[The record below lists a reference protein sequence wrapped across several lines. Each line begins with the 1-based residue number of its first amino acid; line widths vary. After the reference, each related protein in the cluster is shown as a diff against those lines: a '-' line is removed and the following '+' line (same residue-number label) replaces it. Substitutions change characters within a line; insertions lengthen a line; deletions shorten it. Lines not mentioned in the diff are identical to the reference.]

1 MKTVSRMVQGEVLRS
16 VGFVTLAFLALFV
29 FIDLVDELRWVD
41 SANPEGYQV
50 RHAVAYVATLSIS
63 TLYDLIPITVL
74 IGSVF
79 VMARLAQSSEF
90 TVLRTSGLSPG
101 RALRIMLGL
110 GLVFTLLTFA
120 IGDFLAPAADRA
132 GQFLRAKYTG
142 EVTVGQTGA
151 WLREKQNYSS
161 YAVNVG
167 VLEPDGSM
175 RRVRV
180 IEFDNQGR
188 LVSINEAKT
197 GRFGADDAWLLND
210 VARTEFVPQ
219 AGAGAGAR
227 VQRGQLAEFR
237 WPTSLSA
244 EMVSVA
250 LLRPERM
257 PIIDLFQFMR
267 HLDANGQSSQ
277 RYEIEF
283 WRKLFYP
290 LSCLVMVVLALPFAY
305 LHFRT
310 SGISTYVFI
319 GVMTGI
325 SFFLLNDLFGYFG
338 NLRNWWPWLTSA
350 APGLLYSLLSLS
362 AFGWLVLR
370 R

>member
-1 MKTVSRMVQGEVLRS
+1 MKTVSRMVQGEVLKA
-16 VGFVTLAFLALFV
+16 VAFVTVAFLALFA

-41 SANPEGYQV
+41 SSNPEGYQV
-50 RHAVAYVATLSIS
+50 RHAMAFVATLAVS

-79 VMARLAQSSEF
+79 VMARLAQQSEF

-110 GLVFTLLTFA
+110 GLVFTLFTFV
-120 IGDFLAPAADRA
+120 IGDFVAPAADRA
-132 GQFLRAKYTG
+132 GQLLRSNYLR
-142 EVTVGQTGA
+142 ELTVGQTGA
-151 WLREKQNYSS
+151 WLREKQDYNS

-167 VLEPDGSM
+167 VLQSNGSM
-175 RRVRV
+175 RKVRL
-180 IEFDNQGR
+180 IEFNTQGR
-188 LVSINEAKT
+188 LQSISEAKH
-197 GRFGADDAWLLND
+197 GKFGKDDSWILSD
-210 VARTEFVPQ
+210 VQRTEFNVDTP
-219 AGAGAGAR
+219 GATRAVR
-227 VQRGQLAEFR
+227 ETLPEFR
-237 WPTSLSA
+237 WPTTLTA
-244 EMVSVA
+244 EMVTVA

-283 WRKLFYP
+283 WRKVFYP

-310 SGISTYVFI
+310 RGISTFVFI

-338 NLRNWWPWLTSA
+338 NLRNWWPWLTAA

>member
-1 MKTVSRMVQGEVLRS
+1 MKTASRMIQGEVFKA
-16 VGFVTLAFLALFV
+16 VAFVTVAFLALFA
-29 FIDLVDELRWVD
+29 FIDFVDELRWVD
-41 SANPEGYQV
+41 SGNPQGYQV
-50 RHAVAYVATLSIS
+50 RHALAFVATLSAS

-79 VMARLAQSSEF
+79 VMARLAQHSEF

-110 GLVFTLLTFA
+110 GLVFTLLTFT

-132 GQFLRAKYTG
+132 GQLLRARYLR
-142 EVTVGQTGA
+142 ELTVGQTGA
-151 WLREKQNYSS
+151 WLRDKQAYNS

-167 VLEPDGSM
+167 VMQSDGNM
-175 RRVRV
+175 RRVRI
-180 IEFDNQGR
+180 IEFDTQGR
-188 LVSINEAKT
+188 LTSISEAKS
-197 GRFGADDAWLLND
+197 GRFGTDDSWILSG
-210 VARTEFVPQ
+210 VTRTEFNRDASQ
-219 AGAGAGAR
+219 ATRALR
-227 VQRGQLAEFR
+227 ESLPELR
-237 WPTSLSA
+237 WPTTLTA
-244 EMVSVA
+244 EMVTVA

-257 PIIDLFQFMR
+257 PTLDLFQFMR

-283 WRKLFYP
+283 WRKVFYP
-290 LSCLVMVVLALPFAY
+290 LSCLVMAVLALPFGY

-310 SGISTYVFI
+310 RGISTFVFI

-338 NLRNWWPWLTSA
+338 NLRNWWPWLTAA

>member
-1 MKTVSRMVQGEVLRS
+1 MKTVSRMIQGEVLKA
-16 VGFVTLAFLALFV
+16 VAFVTIAFLALFA
-29 FIDLVDELRWVD
+29 FIDFVDELRWVD
-41 SANPEGYQV
+41 NTSPQGYQV
-50 RHAVAYVATLSIS
+50 RHAIAFVVTLSAS

-79 VMARLAQSSEF
+79 VMARLAQHSEF

-110 GLVFTLLTFA
+110 GLVFTILTFA
-120 IGDFLAPAADRA
+120 VGDFVAPAADRA
-132 GQFLRAKYTG
+132 GQLLRAKYLREITF
-142 EVTVGQTGA
+142 GQTGA
-151 WLREKQNYSS
+151 WLREKQAYHS

-167 VLEPDGSM
+167 VLQSDGSM
-175 RRVRV
+175 RRVRL
-180 IEFDNQGR
+180 IEFDNRGR
-188 LVSINEAKT
+188 LVSINEAKS
-197 GRFGADDAWLLND
+197 GRFGNSDAWILND
-210 VARTEFVPQ
+210 VTRTEFTLDTTSESRASREKLPEV
-219 AGAGAGAR
+219 
-227 VQRGQLAEFR
+227 R
-237 WPTSLSA
+237 WPTTLTA
-244 EMVSVA
+244 EMVTVA

-257 PIIDLFQFMR
+257 PTIDLFQFMR

-277 RYEIEF
+277 RYEIQF
-283 WRKLFYP
+283 WRKVFYP

-305 LHFRT
+305 LHFRMR
-310 SGISTYVFI
+310 GISTFVFI

-338 NLRNWWPWLTSA
+338 NLRNWWPWLTAA

>member
-1 MKTVSRMVQGEVLRS
+1 MKTVSRMVQGEVLKA
-16 VGFVTLAFLALFV
+16 VAFVTIAFLALFA
-29 FIDLVDELRWVD
+29 FIDIVDELRWVD
-41 SANPEGYQV
+41 SSNPQGYQV
-50 RHAVAYVATLSIS
+50 RHALAFVATLSAS

-79 VMARLAQSSEF
+79 VMARLAQQSEF

-110 GLVFTLLTFA
+110 GLGFTLLTFA
-120 IGDFLAPAADRA
+120 IGDFVAPAADRA
-132 GQFLRAKYTG
+132 GQLLRAKYLRELTI
-142 EVTVGQTGA
+142 GQTGA
-151 WLREKQNYSS
+151 WLREKQAYNS

-167 VLEPDGSM
+167 VLQSDGAM
-175 RRVRV
+175 RRVRI
-180 IEFDNQGR
+180 IEFDSIGH
-188 LVSINEAKT
+188 LTSVSEAKNGQFAKDGSWALKDVT
-197 GRFGADDAWLLND
+197 RIEFNGDATD
-210 VARTEFVPQ
+210 TRQ
-219 AGAGAGAR
+219 AVR
-227 VQRGQLAEFR
+227 HKLPELR
-237 WPTSLSA
+237 WPTTLTA
-244 EMVSVA
+244 EMVTVA

-277 RYEIEF
+277 RYEIEL
-283 WRKLFYP
+283 WRKVFYP

-310 SGISTYVFI
+310 SGISSFVFI

-325 SFFLLNDLFGYFG
+325 SFFLLNDMFGYFG
-338 NLRNWWPWLTSA
+338 NLRNWWPWLTAA

>member
-1 MKTVSRMVQGEVLRS
+1 MKIVSRMVQGEVLKA
-16 VGFVTLAFLALFV
+16 VAFVTLAFLSLFA
-29 FIDLVDELRWVD
+29 FFDFVDELRWVD
-41 SANPEGYQV
+41 TSNPDGYQV
-50 RHAVAYVATLSIS
+50 RHAMAFVATLSVS

-79 VMARLAQSSEF
+79 VMARMAQQSEF
-90 TVLRTSGLSPG
+90 TVLRTSGLGPG

-110 GLVFTLLTFA
+110 GLVFTLVTFA
-120 IGDFLAPAADRA
+120 VGDFIAPAADRA
-132 GQFLRAKYTG
+132 GQFLRAKYLR

-151 WLREKQNYSS
+151 WLREKQAYTS

-167 VLEPDGSM
+167 VMQANGSM
-175 RRVRV
+175 RRLRI
-180 IEFDNQGR
+180 IEFNSQGR
-188 LVSINEAKT
+188 LVSINEAAS
-197 GRFGADDAWLLND
+197 GRFGNDDSWLLTD
-210 VARTEFVPQ
+210 VQRTEFNVDTP
-219 AGAGAGAR
+219 GGAR
-227 VQRGQLAEFR
+227 AVRARLPEFR
-237 WPTSLSA
+237 WPTTLTA
-244 EMVSVA
+244 EMVTVA

-283 WRKLFYP
+283 WRKVFYP

-310 SGISTYVFI
+310 RGISSFVFI

-338 NLRNWWPWLTSA
+338 NLRNWWPWLTAA

>member
-1 MKTVSRMVQGEVLRS
+1 MKTVSRMVQREVLRS

-41 SANPEGYQV
+41 SANPQGYQV
-50 RHAVAYVATLSIS
+50 RHAVAYVATLSVS

-110 GLVFTLLTFA
+110 GLVFTLFTFA
-120 IGDFLAPAADRA
+120 IGDFIAPVADRA
-132 GQFLRAKYTG
+132 GQFLRARYTG

-151 WLREKQNYSS
+151 WLREKQSYSS

-188 LVSINEAKT
+188 LVSINEART
-197 GRFGADDAWLLND
+197 GRFGADDAWLLSE
-210 VARTEFVPQ
+210 VSRTEFVAQ
-219 AGAGAGAR
+219 AGAGTR
-227 VQRGQLAEFR
+227 VQRDQLAEFR
-237 WPTSLSA
+237 WPTTLSA

-283 WRKLFYP
+283 WRKVFYP

>member
-1 MKTVSRMVQGEVLRS
+1 MKTVSRMVQREVLRS

-110 GLVFTLLTFA
+110 GLLFTLLTFA
-120 IGDFLAPAADRA
+120 IGDFIAPAADRA
-132 GQFLRAKYTG
+132 GQFLRARFAG
-142 EVTVGQTGA
+142 EITVGQTGA
-151 WLREKQNYSS
+151 WLREKQSYSS

-167 VLEPDGSM
+167 VLESDGSM

-197 GRFGADDAWLLND
+197 GRFGADDAWLLSN
-210 VARTEFVPQ
+210 VSRTEFMQQ
-219 AGAGAGAR
+219 AGTGAR
-227 VQRGQLAEFR
+227 VQREQLPEFR
-237 WPTSLSA
+237 WPTTLSA

-283 WRKLFYP
+283 WRKVFYP

-310 SGISTYVFI
+310 SGISTFVFI

-338 NLRNWWPWLTSA
+338 NLRNWSPWLTSA